1 MIVREWSGTVRAADA
16 AEYLELMR
24 QHAVPDY
31 EAVPGNRGAQ
41 VWHRPDGDGTV
52 RFTTV
57 SWWDSLDAVAAFA
70 GDDVERARYYD
81 FDERFLVDRGPRVR
95 HHEVADPL

>member
-24 QHAVPDY
+24 RHAVPDY
-31 EAVPGNRGAQ
+31 TGVPGNRGAQ
-41 VWHRPDGDGTV
+41 VWHRPDGEDAV

-57 SWWDSLDAVAAFA
+57 SWWDSLAAVAAFA
-70 GDDVERARYYD
+70 GDDVEQARYYD
-81 FDERFLVDRGPRVR
+81 FDDRFLVDRGPRVR